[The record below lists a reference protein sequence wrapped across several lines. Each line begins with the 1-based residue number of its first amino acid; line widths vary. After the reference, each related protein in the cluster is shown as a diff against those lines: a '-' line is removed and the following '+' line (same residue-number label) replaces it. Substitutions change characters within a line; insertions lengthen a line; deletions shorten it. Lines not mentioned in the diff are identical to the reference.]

1 MKGCCVWDLAA
12 GTNHSVF
19 LADSS
24 GMKPDIFY
32 CGKQPG
38 FVSILLSVSVWIEL
52 VMMFNTE
59 KKISDWSSHM
69 NGVVFFVLFFASF
82 NSNYN
87 DQKKKKMMGI
97 YQVPRVRPVSWFKI
111 QNSMNVRW
119 KCHCTLRQGLPL
131 ANIIWKLKRKTEK
144 REGYSMFPWNMAT
157 GNCLSDW
164 PHGKQ
169 RLGLVWQAVLSIK
182 DDSLHF
188 VCSFTI
194 KRSGDQ
200 DSDVSMREIC
210 YSARVNETEHTISFR
225 G

>member
-52 VMMFNTE
+52 VMVFNTE
-59 KKISDWSSHM
+59 NKISDWSSHM

-97 YQVPRVRPVSWFKI
+97 YQVPRVCPVSWFKI

-119 KCHCTLRQGLPL
+119 KYHCTLRQGLPL
-131 ANIIWKLKRKTEK
+131 SNIIWKLKRKKRKKRRLYHVPMKHGYWELPVSLASWQTE
-144 REGYSMFPWNMAT
+144 
-157 GNCLSDW
+157 
-164 PHGKQ
+164 
-169 RLGLVWQAVLSIK
+169 I
-182 DDSLHF
+182 
-188 VCSFTI
+188 
-194 KRSGDQ
+194 RSGLT
-200 DSDVSMREIC
+200 SC
-210 YSARVNETEHTISFR
+210 TEHQRWLTSVCLQFYNKKK
-225 G
+225 